1 MKSVSRKFLIA
12 ILILVSVTA
21 PMWSQAK
28 APAKFP
34 TKAIEVTCLFGPGSA
49 ADLIARK
56 FSDMAQ
62 GVLGVPL
69 PVVNRTGGG
78 QAIGYTYVKGQKP
91 DGYNVIW
98 TSNGIFTAYYQGN
111 IDFRLEA
118 FKTIAQVSYEPV
130 SLAVKYD
137 APWKTIEEFMTY
149 MKANPGKLRIGNSG
163 AGTFTHLTAA
173 ALENEAH
180 SRVIHVPF
188 GKGLAF
194 ASLLGGQIEA
204 TIQLPSEVEAQYK
217 AKQVRILAVTGA
229 DRVKSLPDVPTL
241 KESGYP
247 LELILWRG
255 LAVPKGT
262 PDDVV
267 KVLADATR
275 KVVESD
281 EFKKF
286 ADTVAIVPSFRS
298 GPEFEAFL
306 EADDKFTGLLMKQT
320 GTSQR

>member
-1 MKSVSRKFLIA
+1 MKSNSRRILA
-12 ILILVSVTA
+12 MLLILAAITVPIWA
-21 PMWSQAK
+21 QAK
-28 APAKFP
+28 KFP

-62 GVLGVPL
+62 GVLGQPL

-78 QAIGYTYVKGQKP
+78 QAIGYTYVKMQKP

-118 FKTIAQVSYEPV
+118 FKTIARVSYEPV
-130 SLAVKYD
+130 SIAVKYD
-137 APWKTIEEFMTY
+137 APWKTIGEFIAY

-163 AGTFTHLTAA
+163 AGTFTHLVAA
-173 ALENEAH
+173 ALEEE
-180 SRVIHVPF
+180 SGSKVIHVPF

-204 TIQLPSEVEAQYK
+204 TIQLPSEVEGQYK

-229 DRVKSLPDVPTL
+229 DRVKSFPDVPTL
-241 KESGYP
+241 KESGIP

-267 KVLADATR
+267 ATLMDATK
-275 KVVESD
+275 KVIESE

-286 ADTVAIVPSFRS
+286 ADTVAIIPAFQS
-298 GPEFEAFL
+298 GPEFEKFL
-306 EADDKFTGLLMKQT
+306 AEDDKFTGLLMKQT
-320 GTSQR
+320 GTSTR